1 MEMVKFPL
9 GFFMNP
15 YPDAN
20 AVQLEL
26 QSDRL
31 LRCNNCRAYFNLYCK
46 VAADGASYACSLCST
61 KNGLNAE
68 QRGKLEG
75 PERSAASYTVYPP
88 ESQFPGPPSEDCFV
102 FMLDVSNS
110 AAASQ
115 MLYYA
120 CSAMKEVLADG
131 RFDDFIVLL
140 YTYDESLHYYDLEGS
155 EPTRIVVDRNI

>member
-1 MEMVKFPL
+1 MPL
-9 GFFMNP
+9 LPWLARCDGNGKVSTGLLHESLP
-15 YPDAN
+15 RCTRTLIQAN

-88 ESQFPGPPSEDCFV
+88 ERYPSIAIQSV
-102 FMLDVSNS
+102 PRT
-110 AAASQ
+110 A
-115 MLYYA
+115 
-120 CSAMKEVLADG
+120 
-131 RFDDFIVLL
+131 
-140 YTYDESLHYYDLEGS
+140 
-155 EPTRIVVDRNI
+155 

>member
-1 MEMVKFPL
+1 MPNNEVSWK
-9 GFFMNP
+9 GQ
-15 YPDAN
+15 N
-20 AVQLEL
+20 AL
-26 QSDRL
+26 QQATL
-31 LRCNNCRAYFNLYCK
+31 YTLRRGTPPSLY
-46 VAADGASYACSLCST
+46 
-61 KNGLNAE
+61 
-68 QRGKLEG
+68 
-75 PERSAASYTVYPP
+75 
-88 ESQFPGPPSEDCFV
+88 SQFPGPPSEDCFV